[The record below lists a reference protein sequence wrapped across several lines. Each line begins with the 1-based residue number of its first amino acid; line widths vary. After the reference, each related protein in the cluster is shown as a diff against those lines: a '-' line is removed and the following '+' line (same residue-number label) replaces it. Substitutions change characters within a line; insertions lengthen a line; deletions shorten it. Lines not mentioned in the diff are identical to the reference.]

1 MPNLA
6 GRLALV
12 PDLTGRRTGQR
23 LAAGWLGPVLARRDD
38 GGNRPSDPE
47 RVQPLIGLDIAG
59 LDRNLAPGLAGLRL
73 LPVARL
79 AAVAPLILG
88 RLAPASAP
96 SGHG

>member
-1 MPNLA
+1 MPDLA

-12 PDLTGRRTGQR
+12 PDLTGRRTGHG
-23 LAAGWLGPVLARRDD
+23 LAAGWFGPVLAGRDD
-38 GGNRPSDPE
+38 RGNWPSDPE

-79 AAVAPLILG
+79 AALGPLTLG

-96 SGHG
+96 PGHG